1 MNFFDRIN
9 FSVCGFKVNPAYHF
23 ANKPCSDKDGS
34 YHKEDRG
41 KPGQG
46 TMGEEDRNLVIYFI
60 EKNVGG
66 HKYTCEDAVESGSA
80 EEMQGFCEVAEE
92 ESEGN

>member
-9 FSVCGFKVNPAYHF
+9 FSVCGFKVNPADHF
-23 ANKPCSDKDGS
+23 ANKSCSNKDGS
-34 YHKEDRG
+34 HHKEDRS
-41 KPGQG
+41 KTCQG

-60 EKNVGG
+60 EEDVGG
-66 HKYTCEDAVESGSA
+66 HKDTCEDAVECGSA

-92 ESEGN
+92 EAKGN